1 VTLKLQLCDFAIKL
15 VSQKVIG
22 WPAKRLA
29 LLRIILL
36 SEFISLTLF
45 LASIGIYAWKAGRN
59 TWWFVATLLVLGIFI
74 VLNITLYASDYFT
87 GDGINDAVLY
97 TLTNSLTGAGVSKYI
112 LPGVGVA
119 VTLVAVF
126 GALGWILR
134 RRRHHPHH
142 VGYSLLALM
151 LALGSVDAS
160 PAFHQVTELVKSQSR
175 DGDPDFTAYYKEPA
189 KTIPNPKLNLVYI
202 YGESLERTYFDNDA
216 FPNLTPDLGA
226 LKNEGLDFSH
236 TAQLP
241 GTDYT
246 IAGMV
251 ASQCG
256 IPLFAPF
263 EGNASASMSSFFP
276 QNICLGDILKNSGY
290 ENYFMQ
296 GANLRFAGKDVFL
309 KSHGFEHLYGAEE
322 LKTTVADPTYRNDW
336 GFYDDTVLDET
347 WKKFEELSQ
356 SGKRFSLFAL
366 TVDTHHPDG
375 FISRTCQRKRYDIN
389 GKANQSFSAVTC
401 SQEHIAALINKIKAS
416 PYFKNTVV
424 VVSSDHLAMKNSA
437 WDALNKQDRSNLF
450 FVLRGDQPQQDVIAT
465 KRNTMDNGATVLDIM
480 GGDNFIGLGRSTL
493 SGQSL
498 SEVFLNMKEKILA
511 WKPDVIRLWNFPK
524 EMKDFTIDQQ
534 KNMIAFSG
542 SQFRLPLL
550 LRVSDS
556 RVEPLPESEYSAPLR
571 FQLADFAPRDNFVW
585 VDRCYKMGQL
595 WSQPLSLSTDWCVSQ
610 GQLGGQQ
617 TVQHVDKAQW
627 KGKTAFKD
635 TVIDTDRYKRN
646 VDLLKVVD
654 NDIRY
659 KADSFVFNVAGA
671 PEEVKQFSG
680 ISRPESWGRWSNAQL
695 GDEVKIEY
703 AEPLPEKFDLVITA
717 KAFGPNANKPIPV
730 RIGDTEQMLTLGND
744 VTTTTLHFDNPSRS
758 RTVVIVPPEPQ
769 STNAGNILGHSPRKL
784 GIGMVEMKVVRS
796 DG

>member
-1 VTLKLQLCDFAIKL
+1 M
-15 VSQKVIG
+15 SE
-22 WPAKRLA
+22 
-29 LLRIILL
+29 LL
-36 SEFISLTLF
+36 SIALF
-45 LASIGIYAWKAGRN
+45 LASVVLYAWKAGRN
-59 TWWFVATLLVLGIFI
+59 TWWFAATLTVLGLFV

-97 TLTNSLTGAGVSKYI
+97 TLTNSLTGAGIGKYI

-119 VTLVAVF
+119 VALVAVF
-126 GALGWILR
+126 GALGWVLR

-142 VGYSLLALM
+142 VGYSLAALLLAL
-151 LALGSVDAS
+151 ASVDAS
-160 PAFHQVTELVKSQSR
+160 PAFHQISELVKSQSR
-175 DGDPDFTAYYKEPA
+175 EGDPDFAAYYKEPS
-189 KTIPNPKLNLVYI
+189 KQIDNPQLNLVYI

-216 FPNLTPDLGA
+216 FPNLTPELGRIKA
-226 LKNEGLDFSH
+226 EAIDFSN
-236 TAQLP
+236 TMQLP

-263 EGNASASMSSFFP
+263 EGNASASVSSFFP

-290 ENYFMQ
+290 ENYFVQ

-309 KSHGFEHLYGAEE
+309 KSHGFDHLYGAEE

-375 FISRTCQRKRYDIN
+375 FISRTCERKRYDVD
-389 GKANQSFSAVTC
+389 GKKNLSFSAVSC
-401 SQEHIAALINKIKAS
+401 SQEHIAALIEKIKAS
-416 PYFKNTVV
+416 PYFKNTVI

-437 WDALNKQDRSNLF
+437 WDYLNKHDRSNLF
-450 FVLRGDQPQQDVIAT
+450 FVLRGDKPQQETLAV
-465 KRNTMDNGATVLDIM
+465 KRNTMDNGATVLDIL
-480 GGDNFIGLGRSTL
+480 GGDNYIGLGRSSL

-498 SEVFLNMKEKILA
+498 SGIFMNMKEKVLA

-524 EMKDFTIDQQ
+524 EMKNFTIDSQ

-542 SQFRLPLL
+542 SHFRLPLL
-550 LRVSDS
+550 LRVSDQ

-595 WSQPLSLSTDWCVSQ
+595 WSPELALSTDWCVSQ
-610 GQLGGQQ
+610 GQLGVSRRSS
-617 TVQHVDKAQW
+617 T
-627 KGKTAFKD
+627 
-635 TVIDTDRYKRN
+635 
-646 VDLLKVVD
+646 L
-654 NDIRY
+654 
-659 KADSFVFNVAGA
+659 
-671 PEEVKQFSG
+671 
-680 ISRPESWGRWSNAQL
+680 ISRSGKARPPSGTPLSIWSA
-695 GDEVKIEY
+695 IR
-703 AEPLPEKFDLVITA
+703 ATSI
-717 KAFGPNANKPIPV
+717 
-730 RIGDTEQMLTLGND
+730 R
-744 VTTTTLHFDNPSRS
+744 
-758 RTVVIVPPEPQ
+758 
-769 STNAGNILGHSPRKL
+769 
-784 GIGMVEMKVVRS
+784 
-796 DG
+796 

>member
-1 VTLKLQLCDFAIKL
+1 M
-15 VSQKVIG
+15 SE
-22 WPAKRLA
+22 
-29 LLRIILL
+29 LL
-36 SEFISLTLF
+36 SVALF
-45 LASIGIYAWKAGRN
+45 LASVLIYAWKAGRN
-59 TWWFVATLLVLGIFI
+59 TWWFAATLTVLGLFVI
-74 VLNITLYASDYFT
+74 LNITLYASDYFT

-97 TLTNSLTGAGVSKYI
+97 TLTNSLTGAGVGKYI
-112 LPGVGVA
+112 LPGIGIA
-119 VTLVAVF
+119 LALVAVF
-126 GALGWILR
+126 GALGWVLR

-142 VGYSLLALM
+142 VGYSLLALL

-160 PAFHQVTELVKSQSR
+160 PAFRQITELVKSQMR
-175 DGDPDFTAYYKEPA
+175 DGDPDFAVYYKEPA

-216 FPNLTPDLGA
+216 FPNLTPELGA

-236 TAQLP
+236 TMQLP

-263 EGNASASMSSFFP
+263 EGNASASVSSFFP

-290 ENYFMQ
+290 QNYFVQ

-309 KSHGFEHLYGAEE
+309 KSHGFDHLYGAEE
-322 LKTTVADPTYRNDW
+322 LKTVVADPSYRNDW
-336 GFYDDTVLDET
+336 GFYDDTVLDEA
-347 WKKFEELSQ
+347 WKKFEALSR
-356 SGKRFSLFAL
+356 SGQRFSLFTL

-375 FISRTCQRKRYDIN
+375 FISRTCNRKRYDYD
-389 GKANQSFSAVTC
+389 GKPNQSFSAVSC
-401 SQEHIAALINKIKAS
+401 SQENIAEFINKIKAS
-416 PYFKNTVV
+416 PWFKDTVI
-424 VVSSDHLAMKNSA
+424 VVSSDHLAMNNTA
-437 WDALNKQDRSNLF
+437 WKYLNKQDRNNLF
-450 FVLRGDQPQQDVIAT
+450 FILR
-465 KRNTMDNGATVLDIM
+465 
-480 GGDNFIGLGRSTL
+480 GDNFIGLGRSSL

-498 SEVFLNMKEKILA
+498 SEVFLNVKEKVLA
-511 WKPDVIRLWNFPK
+511 MKPDIIRLWNFPK
-524 EMKDFTIDQQ
+524 EIKDFTVDRD

-542 SQFRLPLL
+542 SHFRLPLL
-550 LRVSDS
+550 LRVSDK

-585 VDRCYKMGQL
+585 VDRCYKMAQL
-595 WSQPLSLSTDWCVSQ
+595 WAPALALSTDWCVSQ

-627 KGKTAFKD
+627 QGKTAFKD
-635 TVIDTDRYKRN
+635 TMIDMERYKGN
-646 VDLLKVVD
+646 VDTLKIVD

-659 KADSFVFNVAGA
+659 KADSFIFNVAGA

-703 AEPLPEKFDLVITA
+703 KAPLPKKFDLVITA
-717 KAFGPNANKPIPV
+717 KAFGDNANRPIPV
-730 RIGDTEQMLTLGND
+730 RVGNEEQTLVLGHD
-744 VTTTTLHFDNPSRS
+744 VSTITLHFNNP
-758 RTVVIVPPEPQ
+758 TDANTLVIAPPTPV
-769 STNAGNILGHSPRKL
+769 STNEGNILGHSPRKL
-784 GIGMVEMKVVRS
+784 GIGMVEIKVVNVES
-796 DG
+796 